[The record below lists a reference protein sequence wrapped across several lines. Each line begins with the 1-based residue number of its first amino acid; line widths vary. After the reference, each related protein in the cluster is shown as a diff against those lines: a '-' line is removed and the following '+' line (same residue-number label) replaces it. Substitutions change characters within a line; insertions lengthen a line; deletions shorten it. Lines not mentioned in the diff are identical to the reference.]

1 MTCRDYQHQ
10 IVFFL
15 YEELPE
21 RERAELDAHLLGCTG
36 CKEAFD
42 EQAGF
47 HRVLG
52 EDAAGWDVPA
62 DLLVESRRSLYNEL
76 DRIERPR
83 KWWHIPTFSV
93 VLTPMRMLES
103 AALIAMGL
111 ALGVYVT
118 QQQPSPTAV
127 NIPGQPSVMS
137 TIPPNGTVS
146 NLRIVNADMASGN
159 VELAGEVVQPLRLQG
174 KMEDETVRGLLFSAL
189 QDASNPGSRLRAIE
203 VLSQK
208 SGDQA
213 VKEILIQALV
223 NDDNPSVR
231 MKALEGLKPFAGEN
245 DVRQALV
252 QVLANDQVAG
262 IRVGAIEAL
271 TQYSKDDQVARTV
284 REVTKDD
291 DNAYIRSIGL
301 RFVGDQR

>member
-1 MTCRDYQHQ
+1 MNCREYQHQ
-10 IVFFL
+10 IVFVL

-21 RERAELDAHLLGCTG
+21 QERAELNGHLLDCAG
-36 CKEAFD
+36 CKEAFE
-42 EQAGF
+42 EQIGF
-47 HRVLG
+47 HRILG
-52 EDAAGWDVPA
+52 EDAAGWEVPA

-93 VLTPMRMLES
+93 VFTPMRMLES
-103 AALIAMGL
+103 AALVAMGL
-111 ALGVYVT
+111 ALGVYVS
-118 QQQPSPTAV
+118 QQPAAPTAV
-127 NIPGQPSVMS
+127 NTAAQSAVMS
-137 TIPPNGTVS
+137 TIPPNSTVS
-146 NLRIVNADMASGN
+146 NLRIVNADAGGN

-203 VLSQK
+203 VLSK
-208 SGDQA
+208 ESGDQA
-213 VKEILIQALV
+213 VKEVLIHALV
-223 NDDNPSVR
+223 NDDNPGVR
-231 MKALEGLKPFAGEN
+231 LKALEGLKPYAGEG

-252 QVLANDQVAG
+252 QALANDQVAG

-271 TQYSKDDQVARTV
+271 TQYSNDDQVARKV
-284 REVTKDD
+284 REVAKDD
-291 DNAYIRSIGL
+291 DNAYIRSVGL